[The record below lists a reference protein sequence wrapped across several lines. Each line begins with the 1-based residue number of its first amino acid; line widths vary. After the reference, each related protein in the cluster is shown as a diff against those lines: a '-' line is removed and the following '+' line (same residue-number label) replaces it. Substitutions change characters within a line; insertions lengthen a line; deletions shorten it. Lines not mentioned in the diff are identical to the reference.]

1 MVMVMV
7 MMVLMR
13 RDEKLRDDVEGT
25 ITSRHVNNLH
35 KLAVDLDSCFDGPL
49 YREELGLVNLN
60 SQGGIRKGSFNLK
73 LLVKAGII
81 AVGKDKLLNNL
92 IFVLMFLDVKSLRQE
107 QSVGDV
113 VVSQELGQGLLAK
126 GTEKEE
132 LELGR

>member
-1 MVMVMV
+1 M
-7 MMVLMR
+7 
-13 RDEKLRDDVEGT
+13 
-25 ITSRHVNNLH
+25 
-35 KLAVDLDSCFDGPL
+35 
-49 YREELGLVNLN
+49 
-60 SQGGIRKGSFNLK
+60 
-73 LLVKAGII
+73 KAGII

-92 IFVLMFLDVKSLRQE
+92 IFVVMFLDVESLRQE

>member
-1 MVMVMV
+1 MLPKVS
-7 MMVLMR
+7 LTNSYP
-13 RDEKLRDDVEGT
+13 EQLLT
-25 ITSRHVNNLH
+25 
-35 KLAVDLDSCFDGPL
+35 L